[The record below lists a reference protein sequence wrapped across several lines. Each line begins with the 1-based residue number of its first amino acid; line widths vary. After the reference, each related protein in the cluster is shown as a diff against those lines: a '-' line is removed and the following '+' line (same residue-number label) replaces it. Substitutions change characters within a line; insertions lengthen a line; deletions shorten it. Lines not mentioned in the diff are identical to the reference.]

1 MNYKKKYLKYKLKY
15 LTAKKLY
22 GGMYDG
28 SMNNDNVF
36 ENNENEEYEI
46 ENINTDVSKKDNEE
60 EKGLT
65 DDIKTNFEK
74 KTTIPVKEALQNLK
88 DIGIKGKQAEDIIWL
103 NSGIYSNINS
113 EKTWKKFLNDTD
125 LQMKFGDLYS

>member
-1 MNYKKKYLKYKLKY
+1 MKYLE
-15 LTAKKLY
+15 AKKLY
-22 GGMYDG
+22 GGMNDG
-28 SMNNDNVF
+28 SMNDDNVF
-36 ENNENEEYEI
+36 ENNENEEYKI

-60 EKGLT
+60 EKSLT

-103 NSGIYSNINS
+103 NSRIYSNINS
-113 EKTWKKFLNDTD
+113 RKTWKKFLNDTQ
-125 LQMKFGDLYS
+125 LQRKFGDLYS

>member
-125 LQMKFGDLYS
+125 LQMKFGDLY